1 MLLRNPKNMIT
12 QQPNIGTHRDSHF
25 QWVNL
30 RQRPRPL
37 PGKNASPQSHAWIAV
52 GSRQPLGHLNNFW
65 KESTCGGSEP
75 RHFGVFPI
83 FQRKWQPWGKT
94 EEHNIWHD
102 TVHLLS
108 ANFGVTNLTPI
119 LQWRLAFLGTTH
131 SIWRSHDFW
140 AISMSQC
147 LYFRKRMAD
156 TNGQTWWARS
166 NILRPVRM
174 ESKKWSSPTA
184 RTPLLNH
191 KMGRFLKWG
200 TEKKRCTSDVVDLFG
215 WFGGP
220 QIIRYHK
227 KPASLNP
234 NDEYVTNH
242 KLWAINPTKFGSHGF
257 CNSLCTSECSLK
269 KHGMHSAPARS
280 SSSKVYHRI
289 YGISV
294 WLPRVST
301 GVLSQKK

>member
-1 MLLRNPKNMIT
+1 M
-12 QQPNIGTHRDSHF
+12 
-25 QWVNL
+25 
-30 RQRPRPL
+30 
-37 PGKNASPQSHAWIAV
+37 
-52 GSRQPLGHLNNFW
+52 
-65 KESTCGGSEP
+65 GSEP

-83 FQRKWQPWGKT
+83 FQWKWQPWGKT

-102 TVHLLS
+102 TVQLLS

-119 LQWRLAFLGTTH
+119 LQWRLASLGTTH

-147 LYFRKRMAD
+147 LYFRKRMAPNW
-156 TNGQTWWARS
+156 TN
-166 NILRPVRM
+166 LV
-174 ESKKWSSPTA
+174 SSVEHFKASHGIQEMIISHCSDPTVEPQNGA
-184 RTPLLNH
+184 FP
-191 KMGRFLKWG
+191 KMGDRKKNTMYYRRGRSFWMIWG
-200 TEKKRCTSDVVDLFG
+200 T
-215 WFGGP
+215 P
-220 QIIRYHK
+220 NHK

-280 SSSKVYHRI
+280 SIYHRI

-301 GVLSQKK
+301 DVLSQKNKEIPMDPSFMAGFPRSNPCEHHRISTSNSIYTEIDNYQRCM

>member
-1 MLLRNPKNMIT
+1 MAIGISRHNPFNLEVSWFLSYFHEPVFVLQKTN
-12 QQPNIGTHRDSHF
+12 GRY
-25 QWVNL
+25 QW
-30 RQRPRPL
+30 
-37 PGKNASPQSHAWIAV
+37 
-52 GSRQPLGHLNNFW
+52 
-65 KESTCGGSEP
+65 
-75 RHFGVFPI
+75 
-83 FQRKWQPWGKT
+83 
-94 EEHNIWHD
+94 
-102 TVHLLS
+102 
-108 ANFGVTNLTPI
+108 TNLVSSVEHFKASQNGIQEMIISHCSDPTVEP
-119 LQWRLAFLGTTH
+119 QNGAF
-131 SIWRSHDFW
+131 
-140 AISMSQC
+140 
-147 LYFRKRMAD
+147 
-156 TNGQTWWARS
+156 
-166 NILRPVRM
+166 P
-174 ESKKWSSPTA
+174 
-184 RTPLLNH
+184 
-191 KMGRFLKWG
+191 KMGDR
-200 TEKKRCTSDVVDLFG
+200 KKRCTSDVVDLVG